1 MKFYVYIL
9 ECSDG
14 SYYTGHTDNLD
25 KRLNEHQSNKYSGY
39 TSRRQPVRLVFYEE
53 LSTRIAAL
61 SAERKIKTWSRRKKI
76 ALIQGGWQGIINLR
90 VSKNK

>member
-25 KRLNEHQSNKYSGY
+25 KRLNEHRSGMCNGY
-39 TSRRQPVRLVFYEE
+39 TATRLPVDLVFSEDF
-53 LSTRIAAL
+53 STRIAAL

-76 ALIQGGWQGIINLR
+76 ALILGGWQGIISLR